1 MNDLFL
7 DEIVQPDA
15 RSEAV
20 ATRSERR
27 SERAERNRR
36 RRQRRRKNLTA
47 LVIVL
52 AILAGGAFAV
62 VKVVLPFFDGLGD
75 SSGAVTDFPGPG
87 SGEVEVVIPAGA
99 TGTDMA
105 RILTDAGVVAS
116 TGAFI
121 EAFRANPNAPSIQPG
136 TYRLVLEMRAAD
148 AVNALLNTANKVELK
163 VTIPEGF
170 RLTEIVERLASV
182 TGVPAEEFNAVL
194 ADPASVGL
202 PAEAGGN
209 FEGWLAPATYTYQPD
224 DTPTSMI
231 QAMVAQTIA
240 VLDERG
246 VAPDQRHVV
255 LIKASLVERESPG
268 GETSAMIAR
277 AIENRLA
284 INHKLDID
292 ASVIYGAGLP
302 KGTPLTADVKAVDTP
317 YNLYIHAGLP
327 PTPIASPGT
336 ASIDAVL
343 APAEGPWMY
352 WVTVNFETGETL
364 FAVDYPEHLRNV
376 ALLREYEAAHSND
389 G

>member
-15 RSEAV
+15 RSSGGGS
-20 ATRSERR
+20 RSDRR
-27 SERAERNRR
+27 AERAERDRR
-36 RRQRRRKNLTA
+36 RKQRRRKNVVA
-47 LVIVL
+47 LVVVL

-62 VKVVLPFFDGLGD
+62 VKLVLPLFDGLGD
-75 SSGAVTDFPGPG
+75 SSQAATDFPGPG

-105 RILTDAGVVAS
+105 QILVEAGVVAS
-116 TGAFI
+116 AGAFTD
-121 EAFRANPNAPSIQPG
+121 AFAANPDAPGIQPG

-170 RLTEIVERLASV
+170 RVTEVVERLASV
-182 TGVPAEEFNAVL
+182 TGVPVEEFNAVL

-231 QAMVAQTIA
+231 QAMVNQTIA

-246 VAPDQRHVV
+246 VTPDQRQVV

-277 AIENRLA
+277 AIQNRLDT
-284 INHKLDID
+284 NMKLDID
-292 ASVIYGAGLP
+292 AAVIYGAGLP
-302 KGTPLTADVKAVDTP
+302 KGAPLTADVKAVDTP

-343 APAEGPWMY
+343 APAEGPWKY
-352 WVTVNFETGETL
+352 WVTVNYETGETL

-376 ALLREYEAAHSND
+376 ERLREYEAAHPSD